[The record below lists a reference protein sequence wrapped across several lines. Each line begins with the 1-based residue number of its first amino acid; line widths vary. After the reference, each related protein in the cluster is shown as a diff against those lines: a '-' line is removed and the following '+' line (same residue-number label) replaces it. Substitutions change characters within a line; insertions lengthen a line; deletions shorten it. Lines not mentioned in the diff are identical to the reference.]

1 MLFVQGERD
10 SFGTPDELRPIIA
23 ALSPPAELYVV
34 ADGDH
39 SFKVR
44 KSAGVAQ
51 QDVDGAVQERVEQW
65 LRQVAA
71 AR

>member
-1 MLFVQGERD
+1 V
-10 SFGTPDELRPIIA
+10 
-23 ALSPPAELYVV
+23 PAELYVV

-44 KSAGVAQ
+44 KSAGIPQKEVER
-51 QDVDGAVQERVEQW
+51 AVQEQIERW
-65 LRQVAA
+65 LRRRT